1 MSKIVRI
8 GGASASI
15 GDSSTAAPQLIAA
28 GVDYLMLDYLAE
40 VTMSYMAVIKRR
52 DATAGYAQ
60 DFTEWVW
67 KDNLAEITRKGV
79 KIVTNAGGV
88 NPLACR
94 ERMLA
99 IAHEQG
105 LNPKIAIV
113 EGDDLTARV
122 GELAAGGVTEMFS
135 GAAFPDPAKIAGVNA
150 YLGAFPIAEAFARG
164 ADHVITGRVVDSA
177 LGLAP
182 LIHEFDW
189 APTEYDRLAAGTLI
203 GHVLEC
209 GAQST
214 GGLFTDWKDVPDWA
228 HIGYP
233 IAECRADGSF
243 VLTKPEGS
251 GGLVTPATVGEQML
265 YEVGDPQA
273 YIVPDVVCDFSG
285 VTMVQAGENRVE
297 VAGAKG
303 YAPTA
308 TYKVCATW
316 FDGYRAT
323 SLTPILGIDAPAK
336 AQRQAEAVLTRVSE
350 MLRGRNLPPFRAS
363 RIDVI
368 GAGTTYGQDPAAS
381 ATREVMLKL
390 SVEHDDEKAIKVFLR
405 EWSSPITSMS
415 VGTTTWMALDA
426 KKLKVMRLFS
436 FLIPKSDVPVVIDF
450 EGERETWF
458 AGQPGVF
465 DPKQV
470 RRPAPPAEPVGAAG
484 ETIDVPLIRL
494 AWARSGDKGD
504 NFNVGVIARRPE
516 YLPHLRSALTPERIA
531 EVFAHEFEG
540 QGERK
545 VERFDL
551 PGVQGL
557 NFLLHGALG
566 GGGGSSL
573 RVDMLAKGKAQQLL
587 DQPVRIPASLLR

>member
-1 MSKIVRI
+1 MSKTIRI

-40 VTMSYMAVIKRR
+40 VTMSYMAVIKRA
-52 DATAGYAQ
+52 DPTAGYAR

-67 KDNLAEITRKGV
+67 KDNLAEITRRGV

-88 NPLACR
+88 NPIACR
-94 ERMLA
+94 ERMLT
-99 IAHEQG
+99 IAREQG

-113 EGDDLTARV
+113 EGDDLT
-122 GELAAGGVTEMFS
+122 GQAAEFAAAGVTEMFS
-135 GAAFPDPAKIAGVNA
+135 GASFPNPAKLAGINA
-150 YLGAFPIAEAFARG
+150 YLGAFPIAEALARG

-182 LIHEFDW
+182 LIHEFGWTPAD
-189 APTEYDRLAAGTLI
+189 YDRLAAGTLV

-243 VLTKPEGS
+243 TLTKPEGS

-285 VTMVQAGENRVE
+285 VTMTQAGENRVE

-316 FDGYRAT
+316 FDGFRAT

-350 MLRGRNLPPFRAS
+350 MLRDRNLAPFRAS

-368 GAGTTYGQDPAAS
+368 GSGATYGEDPAAS
-381 ATREVMLKL
+381 AAREVMLKL

-436 FLIPKSDVPVVIDF
+436 FLISKNEVPVVIDL
-450 EGERETWF
+450 EGQRQTWF
-458 AGQPGVF
+458 AAQPGVF
-465 DPKQV
+465 ASSDVK
-470 RRPAPPAEPVGAAG
+470 RPDPPAAPQDEG
-484 ETIDVPLIRL
+484 ETVEVPLIRL

-516 YLPHLRSALTPERIA
+516 YLPHLRAALTPERVA
-531 EVFAHEFEG
+531 QVFAHEFEG
-540 QGERK
+540 EGERK
-545 VERFDL
+545 VERFYL
-551 PGVQGL
+551 PGIHGL
-557 NFLLHGALG
+557 NFLLHEALG

-587 DQPVRIPASLLR
+587 DQPVWVPVSLLK

>member
-1 MSKIVRI
+1 MSKTIRI

-40 VTMSYMAVIKRR
+40 VTMSYMAVIKRA
-52 DATAGYAQ
+52 DPTAGYAR

-67 KDNLAEITRKGV
+67 KDNLAEITRRGV

-88 NPLACR
+88 NPIACR
-94 ERMLA
+94 ERMLT
-99 IAHEQG
+99 IAREQG

-113 EGDDLTARV
+113 EGDDLTGQAA
-122 GELAAGGVTEMFS
+122 EFAAGGVTEMFS
-135 GAAFPDPAKIAGVNA
+135 GASFPNPAKLAGINA
-150 YLGAFPIAEAFARG
+150 YLGAFPIAEALARG

-182 LIHEFDW
+182 LIHEFGWTPAD
-189 APTEYDRLAAGTLI
+189 YDRLASGTLV

-243 VLTKPEGS
+243 TLTKPEGS
-251 GGLVTPATVGEQML
+251 GGLVTSATVGEQML

-285 VTMVQAGENRVE
+285 VTMTQAGENRVE

-316 FDGYRAT
+316 FDGFRAT

-350 MLRGRNLPPFRAS
+350 MLRDRNLAPFRAS

-368 GAGTTYGQDPAAS
+368 GSGATYGEDPAAS
-381 ATREVMLKL
+381 AAREVMLKL

-436 FLIPKSDVPVVIDF
+436 FLISKNEVPVVIDL
-450 EGERETWF
+450 EGQRQTWF
-458 AGQPGVF
+458 AAQPGVF
-465 DPKQV
+465 ASSDVK
-470 RRPAPPAEPVGAAG
+470 RPDPPAAPQDEG
-484 ETIDVPLIRL
+484 ETVEVPLIRL

-516 YLPHLRSALTPERIA
+516 YLHHLRAALTPERVA
-531 EVFAHEFEG
+531 QVFAHEFEG
-540 QGERK
+540 EGERK
-545 VERFDL
+545 VERFYL
-551 PGVQGL
+551 PGIHGL
-557 NFLLHGALG
+557 NFLLHEALG

-587 DQPVRIPASLLR
+587 DQPVWVPASLLK

>member
-1 MSKIVRI
+1 MSKTIRI

-40 VTMSYMAVIKRR
+40 VTMSYMATVKRS
-52 DATAGYAQ
+52 DPAAGYAR

-67 KDNLAEITRKGV
+67 KDNLSEITRRGV

-88 NPLACR
+88 NPAACR

-99 IAHEQG
+99 IAREQG
-105 LNPKIAIV
+105 LNPNIAIV
-113 EGDDLTARV
+113 EGDDLTSRAADFA
-122 GELAAGGVTEMFS
+122 AAGLTEMFS
-135 GAAFPDPAKIAGVNA
+135 GAAFPNPDKLAGINA

-182 LIHEFDW
+182 LIHECGWEAAD
-189 APTEYDRLAAGTLI
+189 YDQLAAGTLI

-214 GGLFTDWKDVPDWA
+214 GGLFTDWEDVPDWA

-233 IAECRADGSF
+233 IAECRRDGSF
-243 VLTKPEGS
+243 TLTKPQGS

-265 YEVGDPQA
+265 YEIGDPQA
-273 YIVPDVVCDFSG
+273 YVVPDVVCDFSG
-285 VTMVQAGENRVE
+285 VTMTQAGPDRVE

-303 YAPTA
+303 YAPTS
-308 TYKVCATW
+308 TYKVCATY
-316 FDGYRAT
+316 FDGFRAT
-323 SLTPILGIDAPAK
+323 SLTPILGINAPAK
-336 AQRQAEAVLTRVSE
+336 AQRQAQAVLTRVSE
-350 MLRGRNLPPFRAS
+350 MLRDRNLAPFRAS

-368 GAGTTYGQDPAAS
+368 GSGTTYGQDPATS
-381 ATREVMLKL
+381 AAREVMLKL
-390 SVEHDDEKAIKVFLR
+390 SVEHDDERAIKVFLR

-426 KKLKVMRLFS
+426 KKLKVMRLYS
-436 FLIPKSDVPVVIDF
+436 FLISKSEVPVVIDLD
-450 EGERETWF
+450 GKRETWF

-465 DPKQV
+465 NAADI
-470 RRPAPPAEPVGAAG
+470 RRPTPPAELKAAG
-484 ETIDVPLIRL
+484 ETIEVPLIRL

-504 NFNVGVIARRPE
+504 NFNVGLIARRPE
-516 YLPHLRSALTPERIA
+516 YLPYLRAALTPERVA
-531 EVFAHEFEG
+531 QVFAHEFEVDG
-540 QGERK
+540 HRK

-551 PGVQGL
+551 PGIHGL
-557 NFLLHGALG
+557 NFLLHEALG

-573 RVDMLAKGKAQQLL
+573 KVDMLAKGKAQQLL
-587 DQPVRIPASLLR
+587 DQPVRVPATLIQ